1 MSLDQVYRV
10 GGFVRD
16 TLLGQTPKDIDYVVI
31 GESPDSMVSK
41 GFTRVGHSFPVFLH
55 PETQDEYALGR
66 SEISSGDGHKD
77 FLYEW
82 FGVTLE
88 QDLKRRDLTINA
100 MAFLHDGTVFDP
112 YGGQDDLKSGTLRHV
127 SPSFAE
133 DPLRV
138 LRVARFAA
146 RFGYDVAPE
155 TMKLMIEMTSN
166 GMLDSL
172 TAERI
177 WQETEKAMLTDQP
190 NLYFEVLDQCGALAV
205 VFPELQKMKG
215 IPQPKEHHAE
225 GDVWIHVMMVLVEAA
240 KKSKHLPESS
250 RIRIMM
256 GALLHDLGKVTTP
269 HSLLWDADGNPL
281 GKHHGHED
289 PGRFKPALETLSNRI
304 CMPNDIKQFAYA
316 CALCHQDTHKIKTMG
331 DGLAKMYIN
340 LGLERQMRHD
350 KDFFED
356 FLVMCHADSSGRL
369 KLLEDGSV
377 MQEEEYPQADYAR
390 AAMGA
395 IAAVKPGPIIQ
406 AEMAKGL
413 TIDEAKAVVLQ
424 TQKRTGRYFKKSQAA
439 LSRSMEDGS
448 PAP

>member
-1 MSLDQVYRV
+1 MRLDKVYRV

-31 GESPDSMVSK
+31 GESPESMESK

-82 FGVTLE
+82 YGVTLP

-100 MAFLHDGTVFDP
+100 MAFLEDGTVFDP
-112 YGGQDDLKSGTLRHV
+112 YGGQEDLRTGTLRHV

-146 RFGYDVAPE
+146 RFGYKVAPE
-155 TMKLMIEMTSN
+155 TMQLMTEMTN
-166 GMLDSL
+166 KGMLDTL

-177 WQETEKAMLTDQP
+177 WQEMEKALLTCQP
-190 NLYFEVLDQCGALAV
+190 NLFFEVLDQCGALEV
-205 VFPELQKMKG
+205 VFPELHKMKG
-215 IPQPKEHHAE
+215 VPQVKAHHAE

-240 KKSKHLPESS
+240 EKSKHLPDSS
-250 RIRIMM
+250 RIRIMV
-256 GALLHDLGKVTTP
+256 GALLHDLGKATTP
-269 HSLLWDADGNPL
+269 HELLWDSEGNML

-289 PGRFKPALETLSNRI
+289 PDRFGPALDSLASRI
-304 CMPNDIKQFAYA
+304 CMPSDIKQFAYA
-316 CALCHQDTHKIKTMG
+316 CALCHQDTHKIKSMG
-331 DGLAKMYIN
+331 DGLAMMYIR

-350 KDFFED
+350 PAFLDD
-356 FLVMCHADSSGRL
+356 FLIMCHADSSGRL
-369 KLLEDGSV
+369 KTLEDGSLKR
-377 MQEEEYPQADYAR
+377 EEEYPQADYAR
-390 AAMGA
+390 AAMTE
-395 IAAVKPGPIIQ
+395 IANVKPGPIIQ
-406 AEMAKGL
+406 AEMAKGS
-413 TIDEAKAVVLQ
+413 TVDEAKAVLLQ
-424 TQKRTGRYFKKSQAA
+424 TQRRTGRYFKKAQSA
-439 LSRSMEDGS
+439 LERLKEDDS
-448 PAP
+448 PVP